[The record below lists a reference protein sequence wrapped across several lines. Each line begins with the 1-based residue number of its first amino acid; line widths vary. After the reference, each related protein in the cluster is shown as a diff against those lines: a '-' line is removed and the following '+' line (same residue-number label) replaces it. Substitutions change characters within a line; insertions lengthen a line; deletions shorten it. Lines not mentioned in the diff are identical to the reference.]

1 MDHPHFA
8 TILIL
13 THDPAIQF
21 WMKKHLVPAFFVLFA
36 ENEEE
41 ALASA
46 QNTILDFTI
55 VDAEMSHPEIL
66 DTCKKL
72 HQILKNATPILL
84 MTGSLKKQFLDAA
97 KKSGVSAFLIR
108 PPDFEDLQN
117 QFEILRKANSLQ
129 DKANRIIN
137 PRSDE

>member
-13 THDPAIQF
+13 SHDPAIQF
-21 WMKKHLVPAFFVLFA
+21 WMNKHLVPSFFLIFA

-41 ALASA
+41 ALVSA
-46 QNTILDFTI
+46 QNTELTFVI

-66 DTCKKL
+66 DTCKQL

-84 MTGSLKKQFLDAA
+84 MTGSLKKQFLDKA

-108 PPDFEDLQN
+108 PPDWEDLQK
-117 QFEILRKANSLQ
+117 QIELLRKAGSMQN
-129 DKANRIIN
+129 KANRIIN
-137 PRSDE
+137 PDVES